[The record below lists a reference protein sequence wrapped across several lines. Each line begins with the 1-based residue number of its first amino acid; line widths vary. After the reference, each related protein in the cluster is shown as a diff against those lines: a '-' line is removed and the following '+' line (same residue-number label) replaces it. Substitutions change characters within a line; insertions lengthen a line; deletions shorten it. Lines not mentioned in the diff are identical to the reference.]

1 MAMRQ
6 EARREQ
12 LAAAQRERLR
22 RLSEW
27 QAGAAAFTW
36 AWHGH

>member
-1 MAMRQ
+1 MQMRQ

-27 QAGAAAFTW
+27 QASTAGLSW
-36 AWHGH
+36 L